1 MEEEI
6 CLVDSCTMNTILRE
20 TKYFHTLAKREENI
34 LTIAG
39 RDAMIVGVGRA
50 TITLPIGYTDYN
62 QGSFIIS

>member
-1 MEEEI
+1 
-6 CLVDSCTMNTILRE
+6 MNTILRE